1 MFYCYTA
8 GKVRK
13 LINHVDIF
21 VDNVD
26 KFVENSNFSRFDIHF
41 SHKFFVKKI
50 INIEHFVT

>member
-8 GKVRK
+8 EKVRK